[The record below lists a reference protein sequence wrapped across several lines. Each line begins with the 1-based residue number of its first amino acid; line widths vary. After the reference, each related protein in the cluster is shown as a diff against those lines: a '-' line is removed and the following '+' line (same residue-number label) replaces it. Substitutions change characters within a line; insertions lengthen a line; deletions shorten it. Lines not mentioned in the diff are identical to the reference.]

1 MKTVAIISQ
10 KGGSGKTTIAV
21 HLAVCAER
29 AKKRIAIIDLDPQG
43 SALEWF
49 NRREA
54 ETPEVV
60 RAVPEQLAALLAQ
73 AKATGINYLVLQLAF
88 GSLGHNNEMRSLEL
102 FSREVKPA
110 LEALG

>member
-60 RAVPEQLAALLAQ
+60 RAVPEQLAALSDQVQALGRQMPDLQPLTQRLA
-73 AKATGINYLVLQLAF
+73 
-88 GSLGHNNEMRSLEL
+88 
-102 FSREVKPA
+102 A
-110 LEALG
+110 LEQRRAVGKVVLRTT